1 MYVYGIYT
9 FLSYAYAVAA
19 KAWPDAVRLAFSFLD
34 VDRDGMLSAGDLL
47 AHVAGSPQSEGRDE
61 SDIILTL
68 YNIYIYI
75 YIQYYIYNIIYMCVS
90 MTHDLEDLIL
100 E

>member
-68 YNIYIYI
+68 YNIYI
-75 YIQYYIYNIIYMCVS
+75 QYYIYNIIYMCVS

>member
-1 MYVYGIYT
+1 MFHTLISYIERYILYIQVFVY
-9 FLSYAYAVAA
+9 
-19 KAWPDAVRLAFSFLD
+19 
-34 VDRDGMLSAGDLL
+34 
-47 AHVAGSPQSEGRDE
+47 
-61 SDIILTL
+61 ILTCMFL
-68 YNIYIYI
+68 YSVQYI